1 MRIGRVVFAVW
12 VVVWFLLFS
21 QQVLWSRKFIDRC
34 QRLIRSNPE
43 ERRAEAYGE
52 DYYAFLRFCRANLP
66 QNATFQLVGPPE
78 WSVDRVRAHYF
89 LYPSLISEKPEF
101 ILVYKTP
108 AFQAKKVMLI
118 AALSH
123 ESYILRVDK

>member
-1 MRIGRVVFAVW
+1 MVFFVW
-12 VVVWFLLFS
+12 IVVWLLFFS
-21 QQVLWSRKFIDRC
+21 QQVFWGKNLITRW

-43 ERRAEAYGE
+43 QRRAETYGE

-66 QNATFQLVGPPE
+66 LNTKFQLVGPPE

-89 LYPSLISEKPEF
+89 LYPSLVSEKPEF

-108 AFQAKKVMLI
+108 AFQAKKVMMI
-118 AALSH
+118 AAWTH
-123 ESYILRVDK
+123 ESYVLRIDK